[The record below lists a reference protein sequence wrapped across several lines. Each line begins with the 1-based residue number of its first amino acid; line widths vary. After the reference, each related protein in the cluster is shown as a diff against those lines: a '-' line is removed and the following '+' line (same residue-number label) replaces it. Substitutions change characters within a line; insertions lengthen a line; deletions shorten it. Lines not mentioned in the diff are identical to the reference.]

1 VFPRSFSLLTP
12 QFRATVSIQSLR
24 NRLSG
29 AFDSAASASSVDAPP
44 SGAPPSPLH
53 ISNSTATSSSSS
65 PSLLLQMHQGT
76 ASVPS
81 SPAIGNSGGTGAGGA
96 AGSGGAGAG
105 AGAGGVGSS
114 NISSSVSASA
124 LLISDT
130 PTTASSMQSPLPSA
144 DGPPADAQRQAFPL
158 ACVAPLY
165 TPPLMAQSA
174 CVMVGFFFAERQAD
188 TIAYEAYLDKLH
200 KKRSKKPPAPKHS

>member
-1 VFPRSFSLLTP
+1 
-12 QFRATVSIQSLR
+12 
-24 NRLSG
+24 
-29 AFDSAASASSVDAPP
+29 
-44 SGAPPSPLH
+44 
-53 ISNSTATSSSSS
+53 
-65 PSLLLQMHQGT
+65 
-76 ASVPS
+76 
-81 SPAIGNSGGTGAGGA
+81 
-96 AGSGGAGAG
+96 
-105 AGAGGVGSS
+105 
-114 NISSSVSASA
+114 
-124 LLISDT
+124 
-130 PTTASSMQSPLPSA
+130 MQSPLPSA

>member
-1 VFPRSFSLLTP
+1 
-12 QFRATVSIQSLR
+12 VSILSLR

-29 AFDSAASASSVDAPP
+29 AFDSAASASSVDALPP
-44 SGAPPSPLH
+44 GAPPSALH
-53 ISNSTATSSSSS
+53 SSNSTATSSSSS
-65 PSLLLQMHQGT
+65 SSLLLQLHQGA

-81 SPAIGNSGGTGAGGA
+81 SPAIGTGSTGA
-96 AGSGGAGAG
+96 GAGAG
-105 AGAGGVGSS
+105 AGAGGAAGVGSS
-114 NISSSVSASA
+114 SSISSSVSASA